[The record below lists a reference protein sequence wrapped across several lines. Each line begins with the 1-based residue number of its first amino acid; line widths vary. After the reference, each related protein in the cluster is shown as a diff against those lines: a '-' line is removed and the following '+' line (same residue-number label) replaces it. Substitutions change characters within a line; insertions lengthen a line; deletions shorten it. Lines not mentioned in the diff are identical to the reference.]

1 MNKFYTLLLILFF
14 KLSIHSVEDID
25 RLMVEKAQ
33 SPEQKKAIYKYLIHE
48 AKEKKQLAERLRNM
62 AKVGRGGKA
71 TTQDSHKKEML
82 EEAEELEAKSK
93 EYEELAQ
100 KVKP

>member
-1 MNKFYTLLLILFF
+1 MNKFYTIILLLFF
-14 KLSIHSVEDID
+14 SISIHSVEDID

-33 SPEQKKAIYKYLIHE
+33 SPEEKKAIYKYLMHE
-48 AKEKKQLAERLRNM
+48 AQEKKQLAERLKSM
-62 AKVGRGGKA
+62 AKVSRGGKA
-71 TTQDSHKKEML
+71 TSQNNHKKEML
-82 EEAEELEAKSK
+82 EEAEELEAKAK

>member
-1 MNKFYTLLLILFF
+1 MNKIYTILLILFF
-14 KLSIHSVEDID
+14 NLSIHSVEDID

-33 SPEQKKAIYKYLIHE
+33 SPEEKKAIHKYLMHE
-48 AKEKKQLAERLRNM
+48 SSEKKQLAERLRSM

-71 TTQDSHKKEML
+71 TSQNSHKKEML
-82 EEAEELEAKSK
+82 EEAEVLEAKAK

-100 KVKP
+100 KVK

>member
-1 MNKFYTLLLILFF
+1 MNKIYTILLILFF
-14 KLSIHSVEDID
+14 NLSIHSVEDID

-33 SPEQKKAIYKYLIHE
+33 SPEEKKAIYKYLMHE
-48 AKEKKQLAERLRNM
+48 STEKKQLAERLRSM

-71 TTQDSHKKEML
+71 TSQNSHKKEML
-82 EEAEELEAKSK
+82 EEAEELEAKAK

-100 KVKP
+100 KVK

>member
-1 MNKFYTLLLILFF
+1 MIKFYTILLFLVGSI
-14 KLSIHSVEDID
+14 SIHSVEDID

-33 SPEQKKAIYKYLIHE
+33 TAEEKKAIYKYLMGE
-48 AKEKKQLAERLRNM
+48 AKEKRDLAKRMKDM
-62 AKVGRGGKA
+62 ANTKRGGKA
-71 TTQDSHKKEML
+71 ATQTAHKKEML
-82 EEAEELEAKSK
+82 EEAESLDAVAK